1 MCCWRAKARRVVK
14 GNISVVYEPYDA
26 ELGAA
31 VIDAVGTPVFAS
43 RLLFAAQQ
51 HDSVAEVFAFSVSG
65 HAPPQLL
72 ASSSDLD
79 RSADRVEHYVR
90 RFYREDPVRPSCG
103 ALTTQGGYAQRISA
117 AEIKRSDYRAVCFD
131 QPRLQEKL
139 SFGWRS
145 PSRSVVVNFYRRD
158 VRRSANMASLTGLAN
173 VALSV
178 LMGQASKTTAATVS
192 LVDRLELHLARSF
205 PRLTARERSVCARTQ
220 AGWSAVKIAED
231 LAISQSTVLTYRQRA
246 YIRYGFSGMHGFL
259 NAMIV

>member
-1 MCCWRAKARRVVK
+1 L
-14 GNISVVYEPYDA
+14 VVYEPYDP

-31 VIDAVGTPVFAS
+31 VIDAAGTPVFGS

-51 HDSVAEVFAFSVSG
+51 SDSIAEVFAFSVSG
-65 HAPPQLL
+65 HARPELL
-72 ASSSDLD
+72 ATSSDLD
-79 RSADRVEHYVR
+79 RSADRVDHYVR
-90 RFYREDPVRPSCG
+90 RFHREDPVQPSCS
-103 ALTTQGGYAQRISA
+103 ALTTQGGFVRRIDA
-117 AEIKRSDYRAVCFD
+117 ADIKRSDYRAVCFD

-145 PSRSVVVNFYRRD
+145 PSRSIVINFYRRD
-158 VRRSANMASLTGLAN
+158 VRRSANMASLGGLAN

-178 LMGQASKTTAATVS
+178 LMGQASKTTALEVS
-192 LVDRLELHLARSF
+192 LVDRLEAHLARSF

-246 YIRYGFSGMHGFL
+246 YFRYGFSGMHGFL
-259 NAMIV
+259 DAMIV